1 MTVYA
6 PTGTSSINV
15 SLGCGNAHAPERE
28 LGPGEHFSVSCP
40 ACEPHILAT
49 KTGWSS
55 DLSSVALTPDERA
68 AYEAQE
74 KVGQRAQAIAA
85 RALAERLGDVMRGA
99 DTAPPA
105 PVDPVQDVIAKLSAL
120 NNDQLAA
127 LRAVFT
133 ADQAAGAAESAKRGP
148 GRPKKSA
155 E

>member
-1 MTVYA
+1 MTVHA

-15 SLGCGNAHAPERE
+15 SLGCGHAHSAERE
-28 LGPGEHFSVSCP
+28 LGPGEHFSVTCA

-55 DLSSVALTPDERA
+55 DLSTVALTPDERA
-68 AYEAQE
+68 VYEQQE

-85 RALAERLGDVMRGA
+85 RALADRLGDVIRGA
-99 DTAPPA
+99 DAPAA

-133 ADQAAGAAESAKRGP
+133 ADQAAGAAEAKRGP